1 MKKGFLFMA
10 IAGIALLFT
19 ACEDDMDKGITGGG
33 GGMQDANNIYR
44 SVTSTNENDTTSVVR
59 DVSLK
64 NDE

>member
-33 GGMQDANNIYR
+33 GMQDANNIYR
-44 SVTSTNENDTTSVVR
+44 SVTNTNENDTTTIVR